1 MWNRALTS
9 IKIKRVAISAFFDC
23 FVDKELE
30 EKISGRGLIIR
41 LWCWAS
47 FEKEDGWTLPYP
59 ALIDTGA
66 HTSIIPKR
74 IWSILPVNKLAEH
87 YTKGLVPKP
96 ECKLDVGVGEI
107 NIILLDSGHSLKIK
121 SVDKKLHRG
130 LPLWL
135 PPPFGVILLRNT
147 PGVTLAW

>member
-1 MWNRALTS
+1 M
-9 IKIKRVAISAFFDC
+9 VAISAFFDC

-30 EKISGRGLIIR
+30 EKITGKGLIIR

-74 IWSILPVNKLAEH
+74 IWSTLPVNKLAEH
-87 YTKGLVPKP
+87 YTKGLVPNP

-107 NIILLDSGHSLKIK
+107 NIILLDSNTKT
-121 SVDKKLHRG
+121 KKYRVLSF
-130 LPLWL
+130 LAPTDDIPLIIG
-135 PPPFGVILLRNT
+135 FKNLLSEFKVCFDYKENK
-147 PGVTLAW
+147 AWIEEK

>member
-1 MWNRALTS
+1 M
-9 IKIKRVAISAFFDC
+9 VAISAFFDC

-66 HTSIIPKR
+66 HTSMIPKR

-107 NIILLDSGHSLKIK
+107 NIILLDSDTRTKKYRVLSFLAPTDDIPLIIGFKNLLSEFKVHFDYKENKAWIEESL
-121 SVDKKLHRG
+121 
-130 LPLWL
+130 
-135 PPPFGVILLRNT
+135 
-147 PGVTLAW
+147 

>member
-1 MWNRALTS
+1 M
-9 IKIKRVAISAFFDC
+9 VAISAFFDC

-30 EKISGRGLIIR
+30 EKISGKGLIIR

-87 YTKGLVPKP
+87 YTKGLVPNT

-107 NIILLDSGHSLKIK
+107 NTILLDSNTKT
-121 SVDKKLHRG
+121 KKYRVLSF
-130 LPLWL
+130 LAPTDDIPLIMG
-135 PPPFGVILLRNT
+135 FKNLLSEFKVCFDYKENK
-147 PGVTLAW
+147 AWIEEK